1 MTTQPRLIAAVLFLG
16 HACALGQQTDSTAQ
30 RTINLHQA
38 VELALKHN
46 HVVRIAGFKVEENQH
61 AKEVARSAYFPVV
74 KNDSVFLHV
83 TDTQFIEIPAGGLGV
98 VGSNPIPARPLLLNQ
113 GGHTFETSGTGLVQ
127 PLTQLLKIRAGND
140 VARAELEETRGKAR
154 GIENEVALTVHQ
166 LYYKILIAE
175 LRRSA
180 IQARIQASED
190 LQSERV
196 QQVKYGSAL
205 DADLI
210 ESRAQSLQAKQE
222 LLSTELQLSD
232 LRMQFNDVVGLPLAR
247 TVMLDP
253 SVLDAPTSCAKEE
266 CARLALASH
275 PEVAEARATVEK
287 AASAVRLAKYEY
299 IPDVE
304 ALARYSYSNDVPFL
318 ARNFGT
324 FGIHL
329 SYELFDG
336 GKKRATLRE
345 RDAQLAQAKE
355 NLARISDEVELR
367 VETAYN
373 KLDRTRQMVAVS
385 EELLS
390 LRKESGRVA
399 AAQLV
404 NGTVLR
410 SQAEG
415 AVAQELEAKTLLLQS
430 QLDYVQAR
438 DELIEATGQAPQ

>member
-1 MTTQPRLIAAVLFLG
+1 LI
-16 HACALGQQTDSTAQ
+16 
-30 RTINLHQA
+30 
-38 VELALKHN
+38 
-46 HVVRIAGFKVEENQH
+46 
-61 AKEVARSAYFPVV
+61 
-74 KNDSVFLHV
+74 
-83 TDTQFIEIPAGGLGV
+83 
-98 VGSNPIPARPLLLNQ
+98 LNQ
-113 GGHTFETSGTGLVQ
+113 GGKTFETSGTGLVQ
-127 PLTQLLKIRAGND
+127 PLTQLLKINAGND
-140 VARAELEETRGKAR
+140 VARAELEETRSKAR
-154 GIENEVALTVHQ
+154 GRENEVALTVHQ
-166 LYYKILIAE
+166 LYYKILIGE
-175 LRRSA
+175 LRRNA
-180 IQARIQASED
+180 VQARIQASED
-190 LQSERV
+190 LQIERV

-205 DADLI
+205 DAELI

-247 TVMLDP
+247 TLMLDP
-253 SVLDAPTSCAKEE
+253 SVPEALDSCAREE
-266 CARLALASH
+266 CIKLALASH
-275 PEVAEARATVEK
+275 PEMAEARATVEK

-304 ALARYSYSNDVPFL
+304 AFARYSYSNDVPFL

-324 FGIHL
+324 FGLHL

-336 GKKRATLRE
+336 GKKRATVRQ

-367 VETAYN
+367 VETAY

-399 AAQLV
+399 AEQLV

-415 AVAQELEAKTLLLQS
+415 AVAQELEARTLLLQS

-438 DELIEATGQAPQ
+438 DELTEATGQAPQ

>member
-1 MTTQPRLIAAVLFLG
+1 MTKQPGLIAAVLFLG

-30 RTINLHQA
+30 RIINLHQA

-46 HVVRIAGFKVEENQH
+46 HIVRIARFKVEESQH

-74 KNDSVFLHV
+74 KNDSMLLHV
-83 TDTQFIEIPAGGLGV
+83 TDTQFIDIPAGALGV
-98 VGSNPIPARPLLLNQ
+98 VGSNAIPTRSLILNQ
-113 GGHTFETSGTGLVQ
+113 GGKTFETSGTGLVQ
-127 PLTQLLKIRAGND
+127 PLTQLLKIKAGND

-154 GIENEVALTVHQ
+154 STENEVALTVHQ
-166 LYYKILIAE
+166 LYYKILISE

-190 LQSERV
+190 LQTERV

-205 DADLI
+205 DAEVI
-210 ESRAQSLQAKQE
+210 ESRAQFLQAKQE

-232 LRMQFNDVVGLPLAR
+232 LRMQFNDVIGLPLA
-247 TVMLDP
+247 TAVMLDP
-253 SVLDAPTSCAKEE
+253 NVPNAPDSGAKDESIKV
-266 CARLALASH
+266 AWASH
-275 PEVAEARATVEK
+275 PEIAEARATVEK
-287 AASAVRLAKYEY
+287 AASAVRFAKYEY

-304 ALARYSYSNDVPFL
+304 AFARYSYSNDVPFL

-329 SYELFDG
+329 SYEVFDG
-336 GKKRATLRE
+336 GKKRATLRQ

-385 EELLS
+385 EELVS

-399 AAQLV
+399 AEQLV

-415 AVAQELEAKTLLLQS
+415 AVAQELEARTLLLQS

-438 DELIEATGQAPQ
+438 DELTEATGRTPQ